1 VTVYLVRH
9 AIAEA
14 RGPAWPDDDERP
26 LTTRG
31 SVRLLEVARR
41 LAERGVCVDLIL
53 TSPLVRARQTA
64 DQLQAV
70 WRPEGGVATLAALAP
85 GHRPAL
91 VMQALATQPA
101 TQRLAVVG
109 HEPDLGVLTSW
120 MIGATAP
127 LTFRKAGV
135 ARVDF
140 DEMPRAGTGRL
151 VWLVTPKI
159 VIGD

>member
-26 LTTRG
+26 LTARG
-31 SVRLLEVARR
+31 MVRLLEVARR
-41 LAERGVCVDLIL
+41 LAERDVRVDLIL

-64 DQLQAV
+64 EHLHSV
-70 WRPEGGVATLAALAP
+70 WRPEGGVEELTALAP
-85 GHRPAL
+85 GHRPSQVTQAL
-91 VMQALATQPA
+91 VQYPA
-101 TQRLAVVG
+101 DHRLALVG
-109 HEPDLGVLTSW
+109 HEPDLGTLAAW
-120 MIGATAP
+120 MIGAAAP
-127 LTFRKAGV
+127 LPFRKAGV

-159 VIGD
+159 VLGA